1 VGKPTTPPLIGG
13 VRAILADRVLRTVTV
28 ASSPFQLGP
37 GALAAVAAVFAT
49 AHGRPAAPGWL
60 LTSVAVG
67 GLSGSLW
74 SRPAA
79 PAHAARTVMF
89 ALIGVGAA
97 LALAAATTLW
107 LVPTAALFA
116 LSGAFL
122 GRFTGVLFTTR
133 QAHAPEAVRA
143 QLFTISAGLKNHHG
157 SRRRCAGRQHRP
169 PAAQRPTT
177 APRQQPL
184 PGRGTR
190 YPRAGNSTPPTE
202 ANRCAIS
209 RPACGRLAT
218 SDPEAPADKT
228 TKMSTGHRQHIP
240 QILVAVRQIMCST
253 HKYDIAYSR

>member
-143 QLFTISAGLKNHHG
+143 QLFTISAGLKT
-157 SRRRCAGRQHRP
+157 
-169 PAAQRPTT
+169 TT
-177 APRQQPL
+177 AAAGAALGGSIAHLPPSDQPL
-184 PGRGTR
+184 LLGSSPFL
-190 YPRAGNSTPPTE
+190 AG
-202 ANRCAIS
+202 AHGILALAIA
-209 RPACGRLAT
+209 RHQQKQTA
-218 SDPEAPADKT
+218 AP
-228 TKMSTGHRQHIP
+228 
-240 QILVAVRQIMCST
+240 
-253 HKYDIAYSR
+253 